1 MALSAPRR
9 GLLAALVT
17 GLALPAPL
25 LPAPLVAATPQAAKE
40 RATGERPGREQQLA
54 AAIRRAQQR
63 GASDARLCAMAE
75 QAAAPGRDPR
85 FLQWLAGVR
94 ALTCGGAAAP
104 AGAAGATAGA
114 PASSG
119 AATVRLNGR
128 SIALCSH
135 GAPCHSALL
144 AALRGR
150 SPGPP
155 AWIANPYGRIPL
167 AVSAPAASP
176 ASTGETTDER

>member
-1 MALSAPRR
+1 VALSAPRR
-9 GLLAALVT
+9 GLLVALLT

-25 LPAPLVAATPQAAKE
+25 LPAPLLAASPQAAKE
-40 RATGERPGREQQLA
+40 RATGERPGREQLLA

-63 GASDARLCAMAE
+63 GASDARLCAMAA

-85 FLQWLAGVR
+85 FLQWLAGVQ
-94 ALTCGGAAAP
+94 ALTCGATASSGSAP
-104 AGAAGATAGA
+104 AN
-114 PASSG
+114 SG

-128 SIALCSH
+128 RIALCSH
-135 GAPCHSALL
+135 GGPCHSALL

-167 AVSAPAASP
+167 AVAPPAASP
-176 ASTGETTDER
+176 ASTGENADER

>member
-9 GLLAALVT
+9 GLLAALLT
-17 GLALPAPL
+17 GLALPGPL
-25 LPAPLVAATPQAAKE
+25 LPAPLLAATPQAAGQ
-40 RATGERPGREQQLA
+40 RAGGEQLLA
-54 AAIRRAQQR
+54 ATIRRAQQR
-63 GASDARLCAMAE
+63 GASDARLCAMAA

-94 ALTCGGAAAP
+94 ALTCGGAAT
-104 AGAAGATAGA
+104 AGATAGA
-114 PASSG
+114 TASSG
-119 AATVRLNGR
+119 AAAVRLNGR
-128 SIALCSH
+128 SIAFCSH
-135 GAPCHSALL
+135 GALCHSALL

-167 AVSAPAASP
+167 AVAPPATSP
-176 ASTGETTDER
+176 ASAGETANER

>member
-9 GLLAALVT
+9 GLLAALLT
-17 GLALPAPL
+17 GLALPGPL
-25 LPAPLVAATPQAAKE
+25 LPAPLLAATPQAAKE
-40 RATGERPGREQQLA
+40 RATGERPGREQLLA
-54 AAIRRAQQR
+54 ATIRRAQQR
-63 GASDARLCAMAE
+63 GASDARLCAMAA

-94 ALTCGGAAAP
+94 ALTCGGAAT
-104 AGAAGATAGA
+104 AGATAGA
-114 PASSG
+114 TASSG
-119 AATVRLNGR
+119 AAAVRLNGR
-128 SIALCSH
+128 SIAFCSH
-135 GAPCHSALL
+135 GALCHSALL

-167 AVSAPAASP
+167 AVAPPATSP
-176 ASTGETTDER
+176 ASAGETASER

>member
-9 GLLAALVT
+9 GLLAALLT
-17 GLALPAPL
+17 GLALPGPL
-25 LPAPLVAATPQAAKE
+25 LPAPLLAATPQAAGQ
-40 RATGERPGREQQLA
+40 RAGGEQLLA
-54 AAIRRAQQR
+54 ATIRRAQQR
-63 GASDARLCAMAE
+63 GASDARLCAMAA

-94 ALTCGGAAAP
+94 ALTCAGTAAVAEAP
-104 AGAAGATAGA
+104 A
-114 PASSG
+114 G

-150 SPGPP
+150 SPAPP
-155 AWIANPYGRIPL
+155 AWIANPFGRIPL
-167 AVSAPAASP
+167 AVAPPTATATP
-176 ASTGETTDER
+176 TGEMANER